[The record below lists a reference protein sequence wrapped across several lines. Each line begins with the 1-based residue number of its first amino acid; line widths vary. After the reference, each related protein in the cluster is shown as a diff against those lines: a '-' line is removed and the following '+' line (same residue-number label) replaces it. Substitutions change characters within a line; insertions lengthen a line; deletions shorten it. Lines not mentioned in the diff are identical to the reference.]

1 MTTNKGISNHGN
13 NNTFH
18 TIAIGEKAHA
28 SSTSPLPSA
37 EPAAQTDVPWDLGIV
52 TILSEELRSVIDALH
67 LHRHKTPSGLYF
79 YQGELTVSDATLRIV
94 ATQTQS
100 QGQRST
106 MAALEHLRRH
116 YNPRLWALV
125 GIAGGIHDDHAR
137 IGNVIVSTDV
147 VYYEHRKIN
156 PQDTRRRGEHRQAPA
171 HIVHAVN
178 AYFTDHGTPARIN
191 GQMTAHAD
199 EQYGVYPGVIGS
211 GEAVIADRASD
222 IRTYLTAYHEKVLA
236 VDMEAGGLSQYWQEN
251 SVHGT
256 TNPGWIVIRGISDNA
271 DEHKGHSHHEL
282 ASRNAAHV
290 LYRLL
295 PYLC

>member
-1 MTTNKGISNHGN
+1 MTNNKGIISRGN
-13 NNTFH
+13 NNTFS
-18 TIAIGEKAHA
+18 TIAIGEKAQA
-28 SSTSPLPSA
+28 SMTTPLPSA
-37 EPAAQTDVPWDLGIV
+37 EAATEAGIQWDLGIV
-52 TILSEELRSVIDALH
+52 TILSEELRSVIDELK
-67 LHRHKTPSGLYF
+67 LRRHKTPSGLYF
-79 YQGELTVSDATLRIV
+79 YQGEHTTSDATLRIV

-106 MAALEHLRRH
+106 MAALENLRRH

-125 GIAGGIHDDHAR
+125 GIAGGLHDDHAR

-147 VYYEHRKIN
+147 VYYENRKIN

-178 AYFTDHGTPARIN
+178 AYFTEHGTPARIN
-191 GQMTAHAD
+191 GQMTAHAGD
-199 EQYGVYPGVIGS
+199 QYEVYPGVIGS

-222 IRTYLTAYHEKVLA
+222 IRTYLTTYHEKVLA

-256 TNPGWIVIRGISDNA
+256 TNPGWIVIRGVSDNA

-282 ASRNAAHV
+282 AARNAAHV
-290 LYRLL
+290 LSRLL
-295 PYLC
+295 PYF

>member
-1 MTTNKGISNHGN
+1 MTTNKGIISRGDN
-13 NNTFH
+13 NNFSTL
-18 TIAIGEKAHA
+18 AIGEGAQA
-28 SSTSPLPSA
+28 SATTPLPSA
-37 EPAAQTDVPWDLGIV
+37 QPATEAGIPWDLGIV
-52 TILSEELRSVIDALH
+52 TILSEELRSVIDELK
-67 LHRHKTPSGLYF
+67 LRRNKTPSGLYF
-79 YQGELTVSDATLRIV
+79 YQGEHTVSDATLRIV

-106 MAALEHLRRH
+106 MAALENLRRH

-147 VYYEHRKIN
+147 VYYENRKIN
-156 PQDTRRRGEHRQAPA
+156 PRDTRRRGEHRQAPA

-178 AYFTDHGTPARIN
+178 AYFAEQGTPARIN
-191 GQMTAHAD
+191 GQMAAHAGD
-199 EQYGVYPGVIGS
+199 QYEVYPGVIGS
-211 GEAVIADRASD
+211 GEAVIADRTSD
-222 IRTYLTAYHEKVLA
+222 IRTYLTTYHEKVLA

-282 ASRNAAHV
+282 AARNAAHV
-290 LYRLL
+290 LSCLL
-295 PYLC
+295 PYL

>member
-1 MTTNKGISNHGN
+1 MTNNKGIISRGN
-13 NNTFH
+13 NNTFS
-18 TIAIGEKAHA
+18 TIAIGDHAHA
-28 SSTSPLPSA
+28 SATAPLPSA
-37 EPAAQTDVPWDLGIV
+37 EPATEADIPWDLGIV
-52 TILSEELRSVIDALH
+52 TILSEELRSVIDELK
-67 LHRHKTPSGLYF
+67 LRRHKTPSGLYF
-79 YQGELTVSDATLRIV
+79 YQGEHISSDATLRIV

-106 MAALEHLRRH
+106 MAALENLRRH

-125 GIAGGIHDDHAR
+125 GIAGGLHDDHAR

-147 VYYEHRKIN
+147 VYYENRKIN

-178 AYFTDHGTPARIN
+178 AYFTEYGTPARIN
-191 GQMTAHAD
+191 GQMTAHAG
-199 EQYGVYPGVIGS
+199 EQYEVYPGVIGS

-222 IRTYLTAYHEKVLA
+222 IRTYLTNYHEKVLA

-256 TNPGWIVIRGISDNA
+256 TNPGWIVIRGVSDNA
-271 DEHKGHSHHEL
+271 DEHKGHGHHEL
-282 ASRNAAHV
+282 AARNAAHV
-290 LYRLL
+290 LSCLL
-295 PYLC
+295 PYF